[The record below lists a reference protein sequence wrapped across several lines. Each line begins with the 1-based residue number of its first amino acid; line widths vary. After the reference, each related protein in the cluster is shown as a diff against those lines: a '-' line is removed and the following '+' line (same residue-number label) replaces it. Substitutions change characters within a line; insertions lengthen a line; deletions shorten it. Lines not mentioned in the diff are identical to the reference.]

1 MMSLMSSFTK
11 KIWEDRETEFPNRRQ
26 IQYIE
31 QGQDSNTS
39 IVNITRDEGNI
50 SKEGTAFSAS
60 NMNGLEDRIYK
71 TFPLLIEDGGTA
83 TSSDQ
88 TSKNNNP
95 DYTIT
100 KQQANWNLN
109 IPYRYSSITE
119 INPDFLPDNLDQID
133 IRDIFYDMQDN
144 TYVEYNI
151 TFPTLRASYPS
162 RYGLTRI
169 YRFSANRGYAEFYNG
184 TPSGEHSLKYLGYF
198 HTQDKPPF
206 VWREVITTK
215 NMVDLYKNE
224 NGTTG
229 TITLSDTYTNYD
241 FIKIYYSNSSIEK
254 TSEFWTQAGY
264 RSGLINLYTNN
275 DNHNILEIRSC
286 FLNFS
291 GTTATLDRNYYTVVS
306 SGSVNSNNTDT
317 SRIISI
323 KRIVGYKY

>member
-1 MMSLMSSFTK
+1 MSSFTK
-11 KIWEDRETEFPNRRQ
+11 KTWEDRETEFPNRRQ

-50 SKEGTAFSAS
+50 GKEGTAFSAA

-71 TFPLLIEDGGTA
+71 TFPLLISDGGTA
-83 TSSDQ
+83 TIDDQ
-88 TSKNNNP
+88 NSKAT
-95 DYTIT
+95 DSTYAIT

-109 IPYRYSSITE
+109 IPYRYNSITE
-119 INPDFLPDNLDQID
+119 INPDFLPANLDQID
-133 IRDIFYDMQDN
+133 IKEIFNGMADN
-144 TYVEYNI
+144 TYVEYNV
-151 TFPTLRASYPS
+151 TFPTLKDNYPS

-169 YRFSANRGYAEFYNG
+169 YRFSENRGYAEFYNA
-184 TPSGEHSLKYLGYF
+184 TPTGERSLKYLGYF
-198 HTQDKPPF
+198 HQQVTTPF
-206 VWREVITTK
+206 VWKEVITTK
-215 NMVDLYKNE
+215 NMIDLYKNE

-241 FIKIYYSNSSIEK
+241 FIKIYYSNSSIER

-291 GTTATLDRNYYTVVS
+291 GTTATLDRNYYTVAS
-306 SGSVNSNNTDT
+306 SSSITSNNTDT